1 MIDSPRCFFLQASH
15 GYWMVG
21 MLNISKTGEH
31 WPCQSHME
39 VLHGISALLK
49 MEQTEP
55 RIKAFLKKDGG
66 DWELSGGVGV
76 GCSLVNVVVIGVSSI
91 DGRSQE
97 WETQWKF
104 PRD

>member
-1 MIDSPRCFFLQASH
+1 
-15 GYWMVG
+15 

-97 WETQWKF
+97 WETQWKC